1 MAKKAKWLLEE
12 VADFLA
18 TCPSAEEMLAYR
30 SPQKATA
37 RLAALL
43 TKAKT
48 GTLLAEEQWEIDQ
61 FEHIEMLLQ
70 SIKAKLRPAKP
81 IRV

>member
-18 TCPSAEEMLAYR
+18 SCPSPEEILAFR
-30 SPQKATA
+30 PSQKATA

-43 TKAKT
+43 TRAKA
-48 GTLLAEEQWEIDQ
+48 GALLAEEQWEIDQ
-61 FEHIEMLLQ
+61 FEHIEMLMQ
-70 SIKAKLRPAKP
+70 SIKAKLRSEKP
-81 IRV
+81 MKI